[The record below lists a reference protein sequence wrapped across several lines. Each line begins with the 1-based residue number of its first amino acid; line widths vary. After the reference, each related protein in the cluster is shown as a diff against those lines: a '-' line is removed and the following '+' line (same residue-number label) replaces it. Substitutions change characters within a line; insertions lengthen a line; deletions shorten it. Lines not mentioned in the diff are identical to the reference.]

1 MTDNEIIKALEICEN
16 YKETCEYCPYDN
28 IRHCADEIR
37 KDALDLI
44 KKQQAEIDRLKT
56 EKDNLIKTYSEC
68 QIAFLREFVEKLGK
82 RFSSNGELSWTAYHS
97 VMGSMEELFASMTGK
112 DISGG
117 GNV

>member
-44 KKQQAEIDRLKT
+44 QRQQAEIDRLT
-56 EKDNLIKTYSEC
+56 EIISCSE
-68 QIAFLREFVEKLGK
+68 FPNK
-82 RFSSNGELSWTAYHS
+82 
-97 VMGSMEELFASMTGK
+97 
-112 DISGG
+112 
-117 GNV
+117 

>member
-1 MTDNEIIKALEICEN
+1 MTDEQIIFNLEC
-16 YKETCEYCPYDN
+16 
-28 IRHCADEIR
+28 CANSNCFDCSFDCLDEMP
-37 KDALDLI
+37 KFSLKLI